1 MRYQVYMAPP
11 KQRDADSWHRV
22 DARMWWGVVLGTAAV
37 VAMLVVVGAYVPS
50 NHHLEGACGEVVTGR
65 NYKRIVFWAACLISV
80 FGLMYV
86 RMNTAPGVTDGVR
99 RLFSAVFVVA
109 AAMLALIAALSAT
122 AGGWFC

>member
-1 MRYQVYMAPP
+1 M
-11 KQRDADSWHRV
+11 
-22 DARMWWGVVLGTAAV
+22 
-37 VAMLVVVGAYVPS
+37 
-50 NHHLEGACGEVVTGR
+50 TGR

-99 RLFSAVFVVA
+99 RLFSAVFLVA